1 MMKDGIIQSQIT
13 LIAFKAVSFHYTNT
27 VIKENAKDIKPEF
40 ELRLGNLLINDSP
53 NRFAKVF
60 YVDVK
65 IPNQRFNEIIN
76 IKTEYHT
83 VFESIHQIDN
93 DFLESDFAKIS
104 APAIG
109 FPYLRAFV
117 STLSIQAG
125 LAPIILPSINFV
137 QFEKESEK
145 V

>member
-13 LIAFKAVSFHYTNT
+13 LIAFKAVSFHYTCTN
-27 VIKENAKDIKPEF
+27 ENAKDLKPEF

-60 YVDVK
+60 YVDLK
-65 IPNQRFNEIIN
+65 IPNPQFNETIN

-83 VFESIHQIDN
+83 VFESAHQIDTE
-93 DFLESDFAKIS
+93 FLDSDFAKIS

-137 QFEKESEK
+137 QFEKEAEK